1 MTSPANALPFDSVP
15 PVIHP
20 WEDLETILRHAKKA
34 YTNGDKAR
42 AAALYARVIEL
53 NPNDM
58 RGWVG
63 YASATPNADEA
74 IVSWGY
80 TLALVPDHK
89 TARTELDAL
98 VEEKIKSSMQAQIE
112 DPALAASFVAL
123 GRALGEAGQRGW
135 AYRLLVRA
143 TQLDGSNE
151 QAWIWRGGVTEDLN
165 ETISCLNQAVQLNP
179 HNARAL
185 AGLRWAQTRQSAEPA
200 SRSATQRAAQWVDE
214 AQHALHEGDN
224 ERAYELLKN
233 STELDPHN
241 EIAWFWRGSVAVDVD
256 EALQCME
263 QALALNPTSEAAKDA
278 VWWLRIRKLR
288 ERIRAQAQV
297 FANSASASFPRVAK
311 SAPPP
316 IEPAGIPMRNWLL
329 IGVSAAL
336 LLLVFVLLMLS
347 RMPR

>member
-1 MTSPANALPFDSVP
+1 MSSQASALPMDSVP

-34 YTNGDKAR
+34 YNGGDKAR

-53 NPNDM
+53 NPNDV

-80 TLALVPDHK
+80 TLALVPDNK
-89 TARTELDAL
+89 EARTELDAL
-98 VEEKIKSSMQAQIE
+98 VEEKIKNSMQAQIE
-112 DPALAASFVAL
+112 NPSLAASFVTL

-165 ETISCLNQAVQLNP
+165 ETISCLNQTLKLNP

-185 AGLRWAQTRQSAEPA
+185 AGLRWAQTRQSAAPA
-200 SRSATQRAAQWVDE
+200 SRSATQRAAQWVEE
-214 AQHALHEGDN
+214 AQRALHEGDN

-233 STELDPHN
+233 ATDLDPHN
-241 EIAWFWRGSVAVDVD
+241 ELAWFWRGSVAVEVD

-263 QALALNPTSEAAKDA
+263 QALALNPKSEAAKDA

-288 ERIRAQAQV
+288 ERARAQAHV
-297 FANSASASFPRVAK
+297 FATSASASFPRVAK
-311 SAPPP
+311 PAPPA
-316 IEPAGIPMRNWLL
+316 EPAPSPFRNRLL
-329 IGVSAAL
+329 IGLAAGL
-336 LLLVFVLLMLS
+336 LLLLFVILIVS